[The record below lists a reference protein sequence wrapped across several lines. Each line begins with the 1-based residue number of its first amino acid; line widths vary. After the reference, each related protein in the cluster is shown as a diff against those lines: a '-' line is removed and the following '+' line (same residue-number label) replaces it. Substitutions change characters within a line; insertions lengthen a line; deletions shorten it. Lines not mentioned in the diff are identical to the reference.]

1 MTDPDFDIDYRLEF
15 ADIVAFTR
23 GFIGDVL
30 TLTASTLDFVK
41 DRLLDLAQKVDK
53 L

>member
-1 MTDPDFDIDYRLEF
+1 MTDPDFDIEFKLEA
-15 ADIVAFTR
+15 ADFVAFAR

-30 TLTASTLDFVK
+30 TMTADALDFVK